1 MNFSKYNLCFCF
13 TIFLLLIKNNQCLE
27 ELIELKDL
35 YETSQCFYL
44 EKTSYGER
52 EEIIYELIN
61 NNLEKTLFLQ
71 FTSVD
76 SIYIYESVPNLSNI
90 IFSKTKEEDNFGNYY
105 FFVTPNIDKYYIK
118 IELSQTEI
126 SDYKICFN
134 LFDGKGNSFKANIE
148 NPIKT
153 SSFDIINSGHFP
165 FAINENINAFTALR
179 YNKKYENFF
188 SISSFRIKAYIL
200 DSDDII
206 SLNIIESYE
215 KGDYKYVIWNLDYK
229 NTVKIKEILIEAHI
243 NIIDNEKQNNVFE
256 MEQIDVKEIHHEYNL
271 ILKKNE
277 NHNNQIYYINLKKSL
292 FSQDLDILFLTNHLK
307 NEIFISNSDNINN
320 NNVFELDKK
329 FIIIN
334 KYLFEKEKYQ
344 TLNPYLLIIIIDESF
359 NFENNEEIFYN
370 FHFAGGS
377 HELYKYN
384 EDLTKDEF
392 FNNKNK
398 ILIKNNLCR
407 NNFYINYFKKEE
419 NQKIIE
425 YEPILGNTSL
435 FYTNRNDLSNNIED
449 YFLKINNFPVDNI
462 QNSILVGD
470 YAIFK
475 IDCFKDAK
483 SVLSYIYAYDK
494 NSLDDIINFENQK
507 ILLFIEANIQYRFK
521 FSDNLKD
528 KKFNFRIRVLKKDEG
543 EFNLEIKY
551 NDDIYN
557 TLTEDNFLELT
568 HEKDVDYDLNIKL
581 NVYYDLI
588 NVPKQQELIIEII
601 KEIDIEKNL
610 LKLEKS
616 NIENAILQSK
626 KYYFFEYSQKD
637 SSQVQITLKNENDN
651 ICDICIHKGY
661 GVYPFLIKPI
671 CEEDDFINLSQNQE
685 INLIFENPYL
695 SPSAKNINNIDNPL
709 YISIYSDNNIKFS
722 YVYEK
727 YSTFNI
733 NGNYK
738 DINFNGKEIIQLE
751 NHKNFPIIYYQ
762 INLCQDINNN
772 FQEYSFTKP
781 IFNYYFDK
789 KENYEVNDI
798 NSNIIKEYELHS
810 DNPKIIF
817 YGDGAL
823 KGKFKYIYGNKNKL
837 NYNDNYSK
845 KINVEQNKNF
855 IKIAVESAF
864 YGEITMNVIIITSD
878 LEQYNGYCEI
888 IDLYEKFKNNE
899 GMSYYGEKL
908 ISKTMV
914 IEQEHT
920 MATMEIESNNILDF
934 NKKKVKIFV
943 INTLNEINVD
953 IFYNPIIT
961 QINLNGYS
969 NELKEK
975 EKTSN
980 NILIIVVVMF
990 AFCLIFI
997 MFRNCQN
1004 KDSNQINFERKN
1016 MRLNDGVINE
1026 SNKLFI

>member
-1 MNFSKYNLCFCF
+1 M
-13 TIFLLLIKNNQCLE
+13 
-27 ELIELKDL
+27 
-35 YETSQCFYL
+35 
-44 EKTSYGER
+44 
-52 EEIIYELIN
+52 
-61 NNLEKTLFLQ
+61 
-71 FTSVD
+71 
-76 SIYIYESVPNLSNI
+76 
-90 IFSKTKEEDNFGNYY
+90 
-105 FFVTPNIDKYYIK
+105 
-118 IELSQTEI
+118 
-126 SDYKICFN
+126 
-134 LFDGKGNSFKANIE
+134 
-148 NPIKT
+148 
-153 SSFDIINSGHFP
+153 
-165 FAINENINAFTALR
+165 
-179 YNKKYENFF
+179 
-188 SISSFRIKAYIL
+188 
-200 DSDDII
+200 
-206 SLNIIESYE
+206 
-215 KGDYKYVIWNLDYK
+215 
-229 NTVKIKEILIEAHI
+229 
-243 NIIDNEKQNNVFE
+243 
-256 MEQIDVKEIHHEYNL
+256 
-271 ILKKNE
+271 
-277 NHNNQIYYINLKKSL
+277 
-292 FSQDLDILFLTNHLK
+292 
-307 NEIFISNSDNINN
+307 
-320 NNVFELDKK
+320 
-329 FIIIN
+329 
-334 KYLFEKEKYQ
+334 
-344 TLNPYLLIIIIDESF
+344 
-359 NFENNEEIFYN
+359 
-370 FHFAGGS
+370 
-377 HELYKYN
+377 
-384 EDLTKDEF
+384 
-392 FNNKNK
+392 
-398 ILIKNNLCR
+398 
-407 NNFYINYFKKEE
+407 
-419 NQKIIE
+419 
-425 YEPILGNTSL
+425 
-435 FYTNRNDLSNNIED
+435 
-449 YFLKINNFPVDNI
+449 
-462 QNSILVGD
+462 
-470 YAIFK
+470 
-475 IDCFKDAK
+475 
-483 SVLSYIYAYDK
+483 
-494 NSLDDIINFENQK
+494 DDIINFENQK

-616 NIENAILQSK
+616 IENAILQSK

-695 SPSAKNINNIDNPL
+695 SPFSKNINSIDNPL

-751 NHKNFPIIYYQ
+751 NHKNFPIIYFQ

-810 DNPKIIF
+810 ENPKIIF

-845 KINVEQNKNF
+845 KINVMQNKKF
-855 IKIAVESAF
+855 LKMSVESAF
-864 YGEITMNVIIITSD
+864 YGEITMNAIIITSD
-878 LEQYNGYCEI
+878 LEKYNGYCEI

-899 GMSYYGEKL
+899 GMSYYGEKF
-908 ISKTMV
+908 ISKKMI

-920 MATMEIESNNILDF
+920 IATMEIESNNISDF

-953 IFYNPIIT
+953 IFYSPVEIY
-961 QINLNGYS
+961 INLNDFS
-969 NELKEK
+969 NELNEK

-980 NILIIVVVMF
+980 NILIIIVVMF
-990 AFCLIFI
+990 VICLIFI
-997 MFRNCQN
+997 MFRNFKT